1 MRYKDNRI
9 KRQNGRLIAEKGLIS
24 QPKTKTDSKMES
36 SAAFDKNTVEF
47 VTVAAEY
54 CAYLEQLYNKE
65 PAKVVDVLS
74 KLLPLVYLKASMLP
88 RVEPEG
94 LYLEEFVTEQDYEE
108 LRMQLQRLLGEND
121 DYLEVFVEDMKYS
134 DTPVRKCISEDLADI
149 YQALRNFVQSYR
161 SGLDEVMTEAVAV
174 CAEGFRTY
182 WGQTLTNT
190 LRAVHNVRYESA
202 DMDDL
207 SSDETAFYD

>member
-1 MRYKDNRI
+1 MK
-9 KRQNGRLIAEKGLIS
+9 
-24 QPKTKTDSKMES
+24 S

-54 CAYLEQLYNKE
+54 CAFLEQIFDKE
-65 PAKVVDVLS
+65 PRRVLDVLC
-74 KLLPLVYLKASMLP
+74 KLLPLVYLKATMLP
-88 RVEPEG
+88 EAEPEG
-94 LYLEEFVTEQDYEE
+94 LYLEESVTEADYEE
-108 LRMQLQRLLGEND
+108 IRTQMAQKLGEYD
-121 DYLEVFVEDMKYS
+121 DYLEVFEEDMKYS

-182 WGQTLTNT
+182 WGQTLANT
-190 LRAVHNVRYESA
+190 LRAVHNVRYSS
-202 DMDDL
+202 DMDIDNSL
-207 SSDETAFYD
+207 YD

>member
-1 MRYKDNRI
+1 MK
-9 KRQNGRLIAEKGLIS
+9 
-24 QPKTKTDSKMES
+24 S

-54 CAYLEQLYNKE
+54 CAFLEQLFDKE
-65 PAKVVDVLS
+65 PERVANVLC
-74 KLLPLVYLKASMLP
+74 KLLPLVYLKAAMLP
-88 RVEPEG
+88 ETEPEG
-94 LYLEEFVTEQDYEE
+94 LYMEESVTEADYEE
-108 LRMQLQRLLGEND
+108 IRVQLAQKLGEND

-174 CAEGFRTY
+174 CADGFRTY
-182 WGQTLTNT
+182 WGQTLANT
-190 LRAVHNVRYESA
+190 LRAVHNVRYYTEQNIDES
-202 DMDDL
+202 
-207 SSDETAFYD
+207 FYD

>member
-1 MRYKDNRI
+1 MK
-9 KRQNGRLIAEKGLIS
+9 
-24 QPKTKTDSKMES
+24 S

-54 CAYLEQLYNKE
+54 CAFLEQIFDKE
-65 PAKVVDVLS
+65 PKRVVDVLC
-74 KLLPLVYLKASMLP
+74 KLLPLVYLKATMLP
-88 RVEPEG
+88 EAEPEG
-94 LYLEEFVTEQDYEE
+94 LYLEESVTEADYEE
-108 LRMQLQRLLGEND
+108 IRTRMAQKLGEYD
-121 DYLEVFVEDMKYS
+121 DYLEVFEEDMKYS

-182 WGQTLTNT
+182 WGQTLANT
-190 LRAVHNVRYESA
+190 LRAVHNVRYSS
-202 DMDDL
+202 DMDIDNSL
-207 SSDETAFYD
+207 YD

>member
-1 MRYKDNRI
+1 MK
-9 KRQNGRLIAEKGLIS
+9 
-24 QPKTKTDSKMES
+24 S

-47 VTVAAEY
+47 VTVEAEY
-54 CAYLEQLYNKE
+54 CAYLEQIFDKE
-65 PAKVVDVLS
+65 PEVDLDVLC
-74 KLLPLVYLKASMLP
+74 KVQPLVYLKAAMLP
-88 RVEPEG
+88 GEEPEG
-94 LYLEEFVTEQDYEE
+94 LYLEECVTEADYEE
-108 LRMQLQRLLGEND
+108 IRTLLAQKLGEND

-190 LRAVHNVRYESA
+190 LRAVHSVRYG
-202 DMDDL
+202 
-207 SSDETAFYD
+207 SDRDIDNSFYD

>member
-1 MRYKDNRI
+1 
-9 KRQNGRLIAEKGLIS
+9 
-24 QPKTKTDSKMES
+24 MET
-36 SAAFDKNTVEF
+36 SAAFNKNTVEF

-54 CAYLEQLYNKE
+54 CAFLERLMEQE
-65 PAKVVDVLS
+65 PDRIIDVLC
-74 KLLPLVYLKASMLP
+74 KLLPLVYLKATMLP
-88 RVEPEG
+88 DAEPEG
-94 LYLEEFVTEQDYEE
+94 LYLEESVTEQDYDDI
-108 LRMQLQRLLGEND
+108 RMQLARFLGEKD

-149 YQALRNFVQSYR
+149 YQALKNFVQSYR

-190 LRAVHNVRYESA
+190 LRAIHNVRY
-202 DMDDL
+202 D
-207 SSDETAFYD
+207 DETDL